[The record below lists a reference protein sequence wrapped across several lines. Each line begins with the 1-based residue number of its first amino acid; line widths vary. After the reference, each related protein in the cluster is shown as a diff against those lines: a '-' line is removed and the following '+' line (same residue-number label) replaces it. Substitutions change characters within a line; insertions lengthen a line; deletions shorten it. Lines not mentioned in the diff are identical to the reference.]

1 MRLVLVELS
10 RFFSR
15 RAVVL
20 LILAAA
26 LLTALVAGTTIW
38 DSRPVSADETARAE
52 AQVQQTVSSPQFK
65 RDLREC
71 EQDPADFFGPGGTS
85 ADCAP
90 NLTPSAESYLNR
102 STLSLDE
109 ERGDSGI
116 AIVVIVTVLMII
128 AGTTF
133 AGADWASGSMS
144 NQLLFEPRRQRV
156 WWAKAVAAFLGTG
169 LSALVLVVAFWL
181 ALSLTAESRGIHTG
195 ATVQEAIRWLAGRGV
210 LLAAVAGLGGFALTM
225 LVRHTV
231 GTLAILFA
239 YAAGG
244 EALLAL
250 LPVERPGRFS
260 PASNVFAW
268 VRDGVRVFDPS
279 VTCTP
284 TQQVCEQQFRLS
296 LAHGATYLGILLVLA
311 MGLSLLSFARR
322 DVP

>member
-1 MRLVLVELS
+1 M
-10 RFFSR
+10 
-15 RAVVL
+15 AQ
-20 LILAAA
+20 
-26 LLTALVAGTTIW
+26 
-38 DSRPVSADETARAE
+38 AR
-52 AQVQQTVSSPQFK
+52 AQVQQTVSQPQFQH
-65 RDLREC
+65 DLREC
-71 EQDPADFFGPGGTS
+71 EQDPGDFLGPDATA

-90 NLTPSAESYLNR
+90 NLTPRAEDYLNR

-116 AIVVIVTVLMII
+116 AVVVIVTVLMII

-156 WWAKAVAAFLGTG
+156 WWAKAVAAFVGTG
-169 LSALVLVVAFWL
+169 VSALVIVVGFWL
-181 ALSLTAESRGIHTG
+181 ALYLAAQSRGIDTG
-195 ATVQEAIRWLAGRGV
+195 ATAQEAIRWLAGRGV

-250 LPVERPGRFS
+250 LPIERPGRFS
-260 PASNVFAW
+260 PANNLFAW
-268 VRDGVRVFDPS
+268 IRDGVRVFDPS

-296 LAHGATYLGILLVLA
+296 LGHGATYLAILLVLA
-311 MGLSLLSFARR
+311 MVLSLFSFARR
-322 DVP
+322 DIP

>member
-26 LLTALVAGTTIW
+26 LLTVLVAGTTIW
-38 DSRPVSADETARAE
+38 DSRPVSAEEMAQAR
-52 AQVQQTVSSPQFK
+52 AQVQASVSQPQFK

-71 EQDPADFFGPGGTS
+71 QQNPADFLGPDAVAG
-85 ADCAP
+85 DCAP
-90 NLTPSAESYLNR
+90 NLTPRPEYYLNR

-144 NQLLFEPRRQRV
+144 
-156 WWAKAVAAFLGTG
+156 KALAAFVGTG
-169 LSALVLVVAFWL
+169 ISALVLIVAFWL
-181 ALSLTAESRGIHTG
+181 ALYLTAQSRGIDTG

-250 LPVERPGRFS
+250 LPIEHSGRFS

-268 VRDGVRVFDPS
+268 IRDGVRVFDPS

-284 TQQVCEQQFRLS
+284 TQQVCEQQFHLS
-296 LAHGATYLGILLVLA
+296 LTHGATYLGILLVLA
-311 MGLSLLSFARR
+311 MGLSVFSFARR
-322 DVP
+322 DIP

>member
-26 LLTALVAGTTIW
+26 LLTVLVAGTTIW
-38 DSRPVSADETARAE
+38 DSRPVSAEEMAQAR
-52 AQVQQTVSSPQFK
+52 AQVQASVSQPQFK

-71 EQDPADFFGPGGTS
+71 QQNPADFLGPDAVAG
-85 ADCAP
+85 DCAP
-90 NLTPSAESYLNR
+90 NLTPRPEYYLNR

-156 WWAKAVAAFLGTG
+156 WWAKALAAFVGTG
-169 LSALVLVVAFWL
+169 ISALVLIVAFWL
-181 ALSLTAESRGIHTG
+181 ALYLTAQSRGIDTG

-250 LPVERPGRFS
+250 LPIEHSGRFS

-268 VRDGVRVFDPS
+268 IRDGVRVFDPS

-284 TQQVCEQQFRLS
+284 TQQMCEQQFHLS
-296 LAHGATYLGILLVLA
+296 LTHGATYLGILLVLA
-311 MGLSLLSFARR
+311 MGLSVFSFARR
-322 DVP
+322 DIP